1 MIELSFIVP
10 AYNEEIL
17 IGDTLQHIADASKSL
32 TVRCEVIVVDDD
44 STDATAAVA
53 AKHGAKVIPVRCRQ
67 ISAVRNAGARSAQG
81 EWLIFVDA
89 DTRVTMAAVTAA
101 VAALKEG
108 AAGGGCNVRFD
119 GPLPLYA
126 RLLIGTVGPMYRAF
140 GLAAG
145 CFVFCSRQAF
155 QAVGGFDETVY
166 AAEEVILSRALREHG
181 RFVILRE
188 HVVTSGRK
196 LRTYSS
202 RHLLAALFRV
212 AIGGR
217 VGLRRPE
224 GKEIWY
230 GERRNDTASRVA
242 ADGKTRKPSN
252 HR

>member
-10 AYNEEIL
+10 AHNEAIL
-17 IGDTLQHIADASKSL
+17 IGDTLQHISDAAESL
-32 TVRCEVIVVDDD
+32 KIRFEVIVVDDD
-44 STDATAAVA
+44 STDVTATVA
-53 AKHGAKVIPVRCRQ
+53 AKHGAKIIAVRCRQ
-67 ISAVRNAGARSAQG
+67 ISAVRNAGVRTAQG
-81 EWLIFVDA
+81 KWLMFVDA
-89 DTRVTMAAVTAA
+89 DTRVTIPVVTAA
-101 VAALKEG
+101 VAALRAG

-126 RLLIGTVGPMYRAF
+126 RLLIGTVGPIYRAL

-166 AAEEVILSRALREHG
+166 AAEEVILSRALRKRG

-188 HVVTSGRK
+188 YVVTSGRK
-196 LRTYSS
+196 LRTYSA
-202 RHLLAALFRV
+202 REILAGLLAV

-217 VGLRRPE
+217 VGLQRRE

-230 GERRNDTASRVA
+230 GERRNDKAPHA
-242 ADGKTRKPSN
+242 AAGPKSRKPTT
-252 HR
+252 RR

>member
-1 MIELSFIVP
+1 MTELSFIVP
-10 AYNEEIL
+10 AYNEAIL
-17 IGDTLQHIADASKSL
+17 IEDTLQHIAEATRSL
-32 TVRCEVIVVDDD
+32 NIPCEIIVVDDD

-67 ISAVRNAGARSAQG
+67 ISAVRNAGAQNAQG
-81 EWLIFVDA
+81 KWLIFVDA
-89 DTRVTMAAVTAA
+89 DTRVATATVTAA
-101 VAALKEG
+101 VAALMAG

-126 RLLIGTVGPMYRAF
+126 RLLIGTVGPLYRAF

-166 AAEEVILSRALREHG
+166 AAEEVILSRALRKQG
-181 RFVILRE
+181 QFVILRE

-202 RHLLAALFRV
+202 RQILAALFRV

-217 VGLRRPE
+217 VGLRRRQ

-230 GERRNDTASRVA
+230 GARRHDTASQVA
-242 ADGKTRKPSN
+242 ADGNTRKPET
-252 HR
+252 RR